1 MYIYIYIFIWA
12 PESTFSSAAL
22 FVFLSVFASSN
33 CFMLGLGWLGGVGW
47 GNNVLAV
54 AKITCCHKNFFIAF
68 PHPLHA
74 TLYTFDGDMSYRL
87 GWGWLGWVGWGNN
100 AVAKITRCHKNFF
113 IAFPHPLH
121 ATLYTFDGDTSYRLG
136 WGWLGWVGWGNN
148 VLALTYP
155 LAVTSYTFLL
165 ATSEEVL

>member
-1 MYIYIYIFIWA
+1 MYVCMYIYIYILLYIHIFIWA
-12 PESTFSSAAL
+12 PESTFYSAAL

-33 CFMLGLGWLGGVGW
+33 CFMLGLGWLGG
-47 GNNVLAV
+47 
-54 AKITCCHKNFFIAF
+54 
-68 PHPLHA
+68 
-74 TLYTFDGDMSYRL
+74 
-87 GWGWLGWVGWGNN
+87 VGWGNN

-148 VLALTYP
+148 VLALAYP